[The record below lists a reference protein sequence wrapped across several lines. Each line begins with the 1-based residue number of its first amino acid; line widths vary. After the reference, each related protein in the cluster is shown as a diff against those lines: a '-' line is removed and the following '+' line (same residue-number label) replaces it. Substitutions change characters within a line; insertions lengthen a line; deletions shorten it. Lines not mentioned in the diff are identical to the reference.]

1 MSSGGERFKDVKV
14 QHPPAKEAE
23 KRKKLRRGTAAHGIK
38 SKSELKRGQ
47 WDYTPV
53 AQVQGK
59 AYSSAMVPDVSLPV
73 CDTKNV
79 RYAS

>member
-1 MSSGGERFKDVKV
+1 MSSGGERFKDAKA

-59 AYSSAMVPDVSLPV
+59 RGIRVPWFLTCH